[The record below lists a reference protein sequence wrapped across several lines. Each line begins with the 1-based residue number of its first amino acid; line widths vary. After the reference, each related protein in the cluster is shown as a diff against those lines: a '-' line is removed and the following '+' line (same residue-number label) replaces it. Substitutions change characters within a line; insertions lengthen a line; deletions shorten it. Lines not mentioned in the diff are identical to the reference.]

1 VTGSQSMAFEILLTA
16 DAEREL
22 DALRSYDRTIMVE
35 AMQTHLKN
43 EPTKVSRA
51 RIKKLDQPAISQYR
65 LRVGDYRV
73 YYDVEES
80 EKHVIVIQIY
90 DKGRG
95 PTPQG
100 KT

>member
-1 VTGSQSMAFEILLTA
+1 MAFEILLTA
-16 DAEREL
+16 DAERDL
-22 DALRSYDRTIMVE
+22 DALRAYDHAIIVE
-35 AMQTHLKN
+35 AMETHLKD

-51 RIKKLDQPAISQYR
+51 RIKKPDQPAISQYR

-80 EKHVIVIQIY
+80 DKHVIVIQIY
-90 DKGRG
+90 EKGRG
-95 PTPQG
+95 PTSE